1 MSFRDDFFERQSEI
15 IDEYGWA
22 VVHVLP
28 ADDDP
33 EETVPFAYTVGL
45 TGFGFPELAIT
56 GLDPEAGHQIL
67 NELACRLCDDGL
79 RLSHGQ
85 RISDLLADQEVVI
98 VAGEATEE
106 VFPGAALARY
116 GDERVHLRQIV
127 WPDLDNR
134 YPWQRGYESLLYPQ
148 PTIGAPAPAAAARC
162 RGFRGIPHA
171 HGRRRPS
178 SWSRREG
185 S

>member
-116 GDERVHLRQIV
+116 GDE
-127 WPDLDNR
+127 
-134 YPWQRGYESLLYPQ
+134 
-148 PTIGAPAPAAAARC
+148 
-162 RGFRGIPHA
+162 
-171 HGRRRPS
+171 
-178 SWSRREG
+178 
-185 S
+185 